1 MAAGTVF
8 IGRTVELARLDAAL
22 DRAEQGRPQVV
33 LVAGDAG
40 VGTTRLLLA
49 VVDQTMAPTRA
60 SLWLRR

>member
-8 IGRTVELARLDAAL
+8 IGRAAELARLDAAL
-22 DRAEQGRPQVV
+22 DRAGQGRPQVV

-40 VGTTRLLLA
+40 VGKTRLLLA